1 VSGRVVRGTRDAQ
14 IPVAGAWV
22 VLHRVGPDRSAP
34 LDSMRTPSNGSYTF
48 RYRPTGDTS
57 AIYFAAATHGGIAYF
72 TPPFRRPVVGG
83 DDATIT
89 VFDTTSTPIRITSA
103 GRHIIISAAQPNG
116 RRTIG
121 EVYELQNDTTL
132 TLIARDS
139 VPLWTTHIPAGATG
153 FALNTNGDISP
164 AAVSQRGQVVGLF
177 APLSPG
183 IRQLAFTYELPA
195 GAFPLSIPLERATGV
210 LELLVQDPSARIDG
224 GHLTEIAP
232 VSADGRTFRRFQSQG
247 VDSNAVVRIELPQA
261 VGSGRLRVIAVVAV
275 AIVAAMIATLVVAAR
290 RPRRPR
296 RIVVGPSARVAAE
309 SPADALVR
317 AIATLDSEFEARERT
332 DANRDAYAAQRAA
345 LKARLADMLAAGTR
359 SG

>member
-1 VSGRVVRGTRDAQ
+1 
-14 IPVAGAWV
+14 
-22 VLHRVGPDRSAP
+22 
-34 LDSMRTPSNGSYTF
+34 M
-48 RYRPTGDTS
+48 
-57 AIYFAAATHGGIAYF
+57 
-72 TPPFRRPVVGG
+72 
-83 DDATIT
+83 
-89 VFDTTSTPIRITSA
+89 
-103 GRHIIISAAQPNG
+103 
-116 RRTIG
+116 
-121 EVYELQNDTTL
+121 
-132 TLIARDS
+132 
-139 VPLWTTHIPAGATG
+139 
-153 FALNTNGDISP
+153 
-164 AAVSQRGQVVGLF
+164 
-177 APLSPG
+177 
-183 IRQLAFTYELPA
+183 
-195 GAFPLSIPLERATGV
+195 PLERATGV